1 MSETPSKLAPETTVR
16 IVLLALSAAFVAFG
30 IAFLIYPAKLAAYVD
45 IEAKTRLALIE
56 LRAFYGGIELGFG
69 VFLAAAA
76 LRKAWQTPALV
87 AAILML
93 AGVVGARIYGISVE
107 GVPGPFVFVLLLLEL
122 AGLVAAIFGLSQAR
136 RAEAEVSAADL
147 DKSLRELEA
156 EKGVGRVI
164 EKTRPIERTRVI
176 DKTEKLRLTDE

>member
-1 MSETPSKLAPETTVR
+1 MSETRSKLAPETTVR

-30 IAFLIYPAKLAAYVD
+30 VAFLIHPGKLAAYVD

-56 LRAFYGGIELGFG
+56 LRAFYGGLELGFG

-76 LRKAWQTPALV
+76 LRSAWQSPALV

-93 AGVVGARIYGISVE
+93 AGVVGGRIYGITVE

-136 RAEAEVSAADL
+136 RAQAEVSGAEL
-147 DKSLRELEA
+147 DKSIRELESD
-156 EKGVGRVI
+156 KTI
-164 EKTRPIERTRVI
+164 LDKTRPIERTRVI
-176 DKTEKLRLTDE
+176 DKTEKLSLSDK